1 MNELPV
7 GRRVAQWRVRRNMT
21 QQQFADRLGKSK
33 SWVDKVERGV
43 RRLERVSNL
52 REIADAL
59 RIDVEVLLTARP
71 VRSDPVAAGVD
82 GIRTALA
89 RYHLRGSTR
98 PPRVEELRAR
108 LDHAEQSYRHARY
121 PALLAALPGLLDAAR
136 EAQAAGPGRT
146 DALLVSVYGLIA
158 LVLVKVGQ
166 GELAW
171 LAADRGMAVALAT
184 GDPQL
189 AAVATV
195 SLSQALRSRG
205 RRRSALDAAIVAA
218 DGIEAPRSGGGFA
231 ANLSLRG
238 TLLLQAALAAAG
250 GGDERR
256 ARQSLDQAAEIARDV
271 GSDGGRGLGCGAGG
285 EGFGGGGFGGEGFG
299 GAGFG
304 GAGFGGAGFGGGGF
318 GGAGF
323 GGRGFCGGGVGGVGF
338 GLAAVEAARVV
349 AEAALGDVTTAT
361 GRHGRL
367 VVGDEWRWLP
377 PEHRAAYLLDVAR
390 ACALT
395 GDMRC
400 AGRTLLDAERMA
412 HSEVHDRPAVRR
424 LVAVVWRSAEAP
436 AGLAQLA
443 AALHV
448 A

>member
-52 REIADAL
+52 REVAETL
-59 RIDVEVLLTARP
+59 RIDVEVLLATRP
-71 VRSDPVAAGVD
+71 LRPTPVAAGVD

-89 RYHLRGSTR
+89 RYHLRGTTR
-98 PPRVEELRAR
+98 PPLVEELRAR

-121 PALLAALPGLLDAAR
+121 PALLALLPGLLDAAR
-136 EAQAAGPGRT
+136 EAQAARPGVT
-146 DALLVSVYGLIA
+146 DALLARVYALTA
-158 LVLVKVGQ
+158 LVLVKVDQ

-171 LAADRGMAVALAT
+171 LAADRAMAAAQAT
-184 GDPQL
+184 DAPQV

-205 RRRSALDAAIVAA
+205 RRRSALDAALVAA
-218 DGIEAPRSGGGFA
+218 DRLGAFRAGDDSPVVS
-231 ANLSLRG
+231 SLRG
-238 TLLLQAALAAAG
+238 TLLIQAALAAAG
-250 GGDERR
+250 GKDHHGTRR
-256 ARQSLDQAAEIARDV
+256 ALDQATEIAGKLGADGNGAGG
-271 GSDGGRGLGCGAGG
+271 GSGTDGAGLGG
-285 EGFGGGGFGGEGFG
+285 EGFGGTGLG

-304 GAGFGGAGFGGGGF
+304 GAGL
-318 GGAGF
+318 
-323 GGRGFCGGGVGGVGF
+323 GGVGF
-338 GLAAVEAARVV
+338 GGVGFGRAVVEAGRVV

-361 GRHGRL
+361 ARHERL
-367 VVGDEWRWLP
+367 VAGEEWRWLP

-390 ACALT
+390 AYALA
-395 GDMRC
+395 GDMLR
-400 AGRTLLDAERMA
+400 AGRTLLDAERAA
-412 HSEVHDRPAVRR
+412 HSEVHDRPAVRK
-424 LVAVVWRSAEAP
+424 LVAVVWRSADAP
-436 AGLAQLA
+436 AGIVQLA
-443 AALHV
+443 TTLGV